1 MQSFSVYHPTL
12 AGIGAVILSRDPPLT
27 VPATEPFAPTE
38 PPVSKLSMELL
49 WRRPRPL
56 GLLLFGLR
64 GACAV
69 GLSTKEP
76 GPETG
81 ESKSLLLSA
90 VVGVVAAPITV
101 RATESWAGRE
111 EKKFSEA
118 EAMSLFALSEFP
130 P

>member
-1 MQSFSVYHPTL
+1 M

-38 PPVSKLSMELL
+38 PPASKLSMELL

-90 VVGVVAAPITV
+90 DGAEVAPITV

-111 EKKFSEA
+111 TRFEIEILDRFIFSGF
-118 EAMSLFALSEFP
+118 FA
-130 P
+130 